1 MNREIVILA
10 DLDQASREAAE
21 RLVKIARDAIAARG
35 RFTLA
40 LTGGSTPATLF
51 SLLASEAYRDRI
63 EWGKT
68 IVMWSD
74 ERCVPPDH
82 PDSNYGMAR
91 DLLLSKVS
99 VPAGNVH
106 RMRGEISPAQ
116 AALEYE
122 QTVRREIRT
131 LAETGTPVFDL
142 VLLGMGP
149 DGHIASLF
157 PGTLAIHE
165 QTRLVVSHLV
175 PKLAVQRITFTSP
188 LINAAAHVV
197 FLVAGQA
204 KADALRA
211 VLEGDFRP
219 DTLPAQIVRPLTGQ
233 LTWLVDRAA
242 AAKLRQE

>member
-1 MNREIVILA
+1 MDREIVVLA
-10 DLDQASREAAE
+10 DLDQASRETAE
-21 RLVKIARDAIAARG
+21 RLVKIARDAIAGRG

-40 LTGGSTPATLF
+40 LSGGSTPATLF

-106 RMRGEISPAQ
+106 RIRGEISPAQ

-122 QTVRREIRT
+122 HAVRREIRT
-131 LAETGTPVFDL
+131 PAETGIPVFDL
-142 VLLGMGP
+142 ILLGMGP
-149 DGHIASLF
+149 DGHTASLF

-175 PKLAVQRITFTSP
+175 PKLAARRITFTPP

-197 FLVAGQA
+197 FLVAGQD

-211 VLEGDFRP
+211 VLQDDFRP
-219 DTLPAQIVRPLTGQ
+219 DTLPAQIVRPLSGQ

-242 AAKLRQE
+242 AAKRRQE